1 MYHQNEVDNNKKNGM
16 MQLNTM
22 RNQNFTKFEN
32 PPKGSYKE
40 FVNHYIDVVAKIQKE
55 SEQKIE
61 GFNKPTIYATEKVYI
76 NIIIVNTNT

>member
-1 MYHQNEVDNNKKNGM
+1 MYHQNEVDNNNNGRM
-16 MQLNTM
+16 KLNSM
-22 RNQNFTKFEN
+22 RNQNYTKFEN

-55 SEQKIE
+55 SEEKVE

-76 NIIIVNTNT
+76 NIL

>member
-1 MYHQNEVDNNKKNGM
+1 MYHQNEVDNNNNGRM
-16 MQLNTM
+16 KLNSM
-22 RNQNFTKFEN
+22 RNQNYTKFEN

-55 SEQKIE
+55 NEEKVE

-76 NIIIVNTNT
+76 NIL